1 MSDVPTFEEANLIV
15 LYDAEGKD
23 STADAVEV
31 IFKAVTNSVKM
42 PCKFSWFECCP
53 LQKLR
58 FMDADVKMS
67 VAAKKPGEE
76 CLERVVNVS
85 LAMELVTDVK
95 LSENEVF
102 IVMDPLVYVNSTG
115 EDIQLCLLTC
125 ILYCG

>member
-31 IFKAVTNSVKM
+31 IFKAVTKTNSVKM

-115 EDIQLCLLTC
+115 EDI
-125 ILYCG
+125 